1 MPLLDSKGDA
11 ERHEE
16 QSACL
21 LPSWLDSSRQSILA
35 RHEVSLCKTYLSSDR
50 REAEVCL
57 KTLSCYLCPAT
68 VQQLSSFLLCLCS
81 VLLISASAFSSLN
94 YLWWTTVCSKW
105 VLQVCHPH
113 SPITVH
119 KLLQSML
126 LKDDTVWYPVI
137 ISTLQ
142 ITYTCPLWRTSPCLV
157 RTQSYTFSL
166 QIKNELDDKPV
177 RVSYFLDAVR
187 LFFCS
192 GIM

>member
-35 RHEVSLCKTYLSSDR
+35 QHEVSLCKTYLSSDR

-119 KLLQSML
+119 KFLHAAKRWHCLISSDYLHTPDNIHMSS
-126 LKDDTVWYPVI
+126 LKDLTLSGENSI
-137 ISTLQ
+137 IHFL
-142 ITYTCPLWRTSPCLV
+142 SP
-157 RTQSYTFSL
+157 
-166 QIKNELDDKPV
+166 N
-177 RVSYFLDAVR
+177 
-187 LFFCS
+187 
-192 GIM
+192 